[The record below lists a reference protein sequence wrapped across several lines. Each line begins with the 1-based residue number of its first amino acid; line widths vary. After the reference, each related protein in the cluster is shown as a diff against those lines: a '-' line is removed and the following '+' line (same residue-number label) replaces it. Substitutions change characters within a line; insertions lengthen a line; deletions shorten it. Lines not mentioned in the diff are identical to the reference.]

1 VKNVRYSSSPS
12 HDILTYCQVPHG
24 IVHRSSAGNGTL
36 VLFCRDTEPSWD
48 RCVFGSHSRYLLLWV
63 DVGIRVLTG
72 HCCFTFAGQFE
83 RGEEPP
89 YEGGFA
95 DIVEGVCSGLA
106 DLGCLNDENG
116 IPLSLPDQ
124 KRNDVQQHAHEFTR
138 KSPVIPL
145 VMLGF
150 SLGTCFTIGLV
161 QHLQRSRGIEVSQ
174 VVSMG
179 GLTHSKMKVQRAD
192 DYSKCLITHQRYFFM
207 LLLLLPVSQ
216 VSHSGIH
223 PRPPQRNTF
232 GIFRARTRWVASVS
246 RDCRR

>member
-1 VKNVRYSSSPS
+1 
-12 HDILTYCQVPHG
+12 
-24 IVHRSSAGNGTL
+24 
-36 VLFCRDTEPSWD
+36 
-48 RCVFGSHSRYLLLWV
+48 LLLWV

-232 GIFRARTRWVASVS
+232 GIFWACTRWVASVS